1 MRGVLV
7 KEGLYARREVGE
19 GGKGTR
25 GKGKRGRNEC
35 ACMHGYVLFLV
46 HRRRGESQPIRVP
59 QTRARGHKQSVN
71 NKL

>member
-1 MRGVLV
+1 MLDERWG
-7 KEGLYARREVGE
+7 RGE
-19 GGKGTR
+19 GG
-25 GKGKRGRNEC
+25 RGREGGMNAR
-35 ACMHGYVLFLV
+35 ACMGMCFFLV